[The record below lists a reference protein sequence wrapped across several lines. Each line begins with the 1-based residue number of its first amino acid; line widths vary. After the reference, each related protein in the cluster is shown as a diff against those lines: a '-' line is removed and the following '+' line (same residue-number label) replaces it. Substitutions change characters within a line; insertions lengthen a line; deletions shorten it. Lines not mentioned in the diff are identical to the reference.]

1 MEARQLRD
9 KATEALNK
17 GRFARAAELFEEYC
31 QLEPKDFQVR
41 VRLGDAWV
49 KAGNKASAIVAY
61 QAAAEGFAREGFLPR
76 AIAASKLILELDP
89 SHQGVQQMLANL
101 YARRGGSGGAARGVD
116 PKPVNQIVPAP
127 TRAAMHIELPPEI
140 DEALDTEVEGH
151 AIPGFL
157 PTSYSH
163 PAPKAST
170 PPPVAPQAVQP
181 VAEPAPMAQA
191 SAPTTMEV
199 EVVDLDEAKA
209 SAPTTME
216 VEVVDLDDPNS
227 ELSSDVGVAL
237 DLSDAE
243 SGPAEASKPV
253 AQSAPPGLRPRRAS
267 DVRPIVQEPPP
278 SQPAPVA
285 AVAPTA
291 PRIERFTPG
300 DGVDFEP
307 PVVGGTPLAPE
318 LESGAESLLH
328 AVELAALA
336 GAGQHAAPAP
346 SEQAA
351 DDTGQGAVDEN
362 VTEPPVQEGSL
373 PTIPL
378 FSDLPRDA
386 FIALFERCPLLRF
399 PEGARII
406 EQGTRGNA
414 FYVICA
420 GRVRIVRQSGA
431 EQRELAVMGEGAF
444 FGEMALLSG
453 APRSASV
460 VSAAEETQ
468 VLEISAPVLAD
479 LSRNFPQ
486 VAKALRRFC
495 RQRLLSDVVNTSALF
510 QPFGR
515 KDRRE
520 LVERFRAREVRRG
533 EVLIQEGQQ
542 VDGLYVVLSG
552 EVAVSKGG
560 QSLAVLHE
568 GDLFGEMSL
577 LQKTPATATVTAAR
591 TTSLM
596 RLPREDFD
604 TLILTHPQILALVSE
619 LTETRQ
625 RRTVEVLL
633 GERLKTREPAG
644 SLAELI
650 LF

>member
-1 MEARQLRD
+1 M
-9 KATEALNK
+9 
-17 GRFARAAELFEEYC
+17 
-31 QLEPKDFQVR
+31 
-41 VRLGDAWV
+41 
-49 KAGNKASAIVAY
+49 
-61 QAAAEGFAREGFLPR
+61 
-76 AIAASKLILELDP
+76 
-89 SHQGVQQMLANL
+89 
-101 YARRGGSGGAARGVD
+101 
-116 PKPVNQIVPAP
+116 
-127 TRAAMHIELPPEI
+127 
-140 DEALDTEVEGH
+140 
-151 AIPGFL
+151 
-157 PTSYSH
+157 
-163 PAPKAST
+163 
-170 PPPVAPQAVQP
+170 
-181 VAEPAPMAQA
+181 
-191 SAPTTMEV
+191 
-199 EVVDLDEAKA
+199 
-209 SAPTTME
+209 
-216 VEVVDLDDPNS
+216 
-227 ELSSDVGVAL
+227 
-237 DLSDAE
+237 
-243 SGPAEASKPV
+243 
-253 AQSAPPGLRPRRAS
+253 
-267 DVRPIVQEPPP
+267 
-278 SQPAPVA
+278 A
-285 AVAPTA
+285 AVAPSA

-300 DGVDFEP
+300 DGVDFQP
-307 PVVGGTPLAPE
+307 PVVGGTPFTE

-336 GAGQHAAPAP
+336 GAGQHPAPAP
-346 SEQAA
+346 SEQ
-351 DDTGQGAVDEN
+351 TSDEN
-362 VTEPPVQEGSL
+362 VTEPPVQEGAL
-373 PTIPL
+373 PSIPL

-386 FIALFERCPLLRF
+386 FIALFERCPLRRF

-414 FYVICA
+414 FYVICE
-420 GRVRIVRQSGA
+420 GRVRIVRQTGA

-460 VSAAEETQ
+460 VSASEETQ
-468 VLEISAPVLAD
+468 VLEISAPVLAE

-560 QSLAVLHE
+560 QSLAVLRE

-591 TTSLM
+591 NTSLM

-625 RRTVEVLL
+625 RHTVELLL
-633 GERLKTREPAG
+633 GERMKSREPAG
-644 SLAELI
+644 SLEELI